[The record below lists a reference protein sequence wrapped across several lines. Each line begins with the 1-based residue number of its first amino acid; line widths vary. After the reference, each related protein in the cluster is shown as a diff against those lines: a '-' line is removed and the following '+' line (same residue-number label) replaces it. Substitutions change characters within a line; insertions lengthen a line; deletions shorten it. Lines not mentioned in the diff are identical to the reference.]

1 VNPLKRSFYAAC
13 NSIFS
18 HRNGISEIA
27 VLNLQEAYS
36 LSVLM
41 YASPALAVQ
50 SKQIKELNACWN
62 VDISF
67 AIVLLKYGTSC
78 HLIPTSAVLTS
89 LHVHLLA
96 LTFLIIVTIITSLHY
111 ILFLCNF
118 MALLKRL
125 ICSAIANEP
134 TTDMMFLSSTS

>member
-1 VNPLKRSFYAAC
+1 MS
-13 NSIFS
+13 
-18 HRNGISEIA
+18 
-27 VLNLQEAYS
+27 
-36 LSVLM
+36 
-41 YASPALAVQ
+41 
-50 SKQIKELNACWN
+50 

-78 HLIPTSAVLTS
+78 HLIPTSAVLTR

-111 ILFLCNF
+111 IIFLCNF

-125 ICSAIANEP
+125 ICPAIANEL